1 MNVRS
6 PNVRQGEE
14 REYGVVEKKDK
25 IRQRSRLPLLVSGCS
40 LQCPEH

>member
-14 REYGVVEKKDK
+14 REYGVVEKKEK
-25 IRQRSRLPLLVSGCS
+25 IRQRSRLATFACFCLLSAV
-40 LQCPEH
+40 H